1 MNYFEEKKFNND
13 LFSVLNPYGASEF
26 VTCSFELVD
35 FSEIN
40 LSLSKF
46 IDCTFSKCNLSNTRI
61 KNATF
66 RDIKFSECKM
76 LGINWSEAQLLSNPI
91 FLDCILDFSVFQ
103 NLKLNGAI
111 FKNCSIKEVDFYEAN
126 LSKAVFTDSNLS
138 KTNFNKSNLSQ
149 ADFRDAFDYFIDVKE
164 TNVKKAKFNLPEA
177 LNLLRGLEIDLD

>member
-1 MNYFEEKKFNND
+1 MNYFEEKNFNND
-13 LFSVLNPYGASEF
+13 IFSSLNPYSASEF
-26 VTCSFELVD
+26 VNCSFELVD
-35 FSEIN
+35 FSTIN

-46 IDCTFSKCNLSNTRI
+46 VECSFSKCNLSNTRM

-66 RDIKFSECKM
+66 RDVKFLECKM
-76 LGINWSEAQLLSNPI
+76 LGINWSETQLLSSPI
-91 FLDCILDFSVFQ
+91 FLDSILDFSVFQ
-103 NLKLNGAI
+103 NLKLNGAK

-126 LSKAVFTDSNLS
+126 LSKAIFTGSNLS

-149 ADFRDAFDYFIDVKE
+149 ADLRDAFDYFIDVKE